1 MKLSP
6 QTRAETHGSTSGFD
20 EKACGDSNSC
30 SEGSCSE
37 LQGQSSGGPAME
49 VQFSLES
56 AKARIHSLEREHE
69 ELRKHVDALEQKLV
83 QEMAACAALQTERDR
98 LERDLRER
106 ERSEERA
113 EKERRGLEAIAR
125 FLEQVNLDLFFQKKG
140 IRGQWKRIG
149 EVLVPREDDS
159 PEGGDGCEAGWPAAS
174 EASERMSEVAEG
186 DRESLKGWVRRV
198 ADGVPAVLAQPLQVS
213 LLSRP

>member
-20 EKACGDSNSC
+20 EKACKDSNC
-30 SEGSCSE
+30 CSE

-149 EVLVPREDDS
+149 EVLVPREDNR

-174 EASERMSEVAEG
+174 ETSERMSEIAEG
-186 DRESLKGWVRRV
+186 DRESLQGWVRRV

>member
-1 MKLSP
+1 MHSH
-6 QTRAETHGSTSGFD
+6 RSTSGFD
-20 EKACGDSNSC
+20 EKACKDSNC
-30 SEGSCSE
+30 CSE

-149 EVLVPREDDS
+149 EVLVPREDNR

-174 EASERMSEVAEG
+174 ETSERMSEIAEG
-186 DRESLKGWVRRV
+186 DRESLQGWVRRV

>member
-1 MKLSP
+1 MHSH
-6 QTRAETHGSTSGFD
+6 RSTSGFD
-20 EKACGDSNSC
+20 EKACKDSNC
-30 SEGSCSE
+30 CSE
-37 LQGQSSGGPAME
+37 LQGQSSGGPALE

-149 EVLVPREDDS
+149 EVLVPREDNR

-174 EASERMSEVAEG
+174 ETSERMSEIAEG
-186 DRESLKGWVRRV
+186 DRESLQGWVRRV

>member
-1 MKLSP
+1 MIK
-6 QTRAETHGSTSGFD
+6 G
-20 EKACGDSNSC
+20 
-30 SEGSCSE
+30 
-37 LQGQSSGGPAME
+37 
-49 VQFSLES
+49 
-56 AKARIHSLEREHE
+56 
-69 ELRKHVDALEQKLV
+69 
-83 QEMAACAALQTERDR
+83 RDMR
-98 LERDLRER
+98 R
-106 ERSEERA
+106 EERA

-149 EVLVPREDDS
+149 EVLVPREHDS

-174 EASERMSEVAEG
+174 EASERMSQVAEG
-186 DRESLKGWVRRV
+186 DRESLQGWVRRV

>member
-1 MKLSP
+1 
-6 QTRAETHGSTSGFD
+6 
-20 EKACGDSNSC
+20 
-30 SEGSCSE
+30 
-37 LQGQSSGGPAME
+37 ME

-149 EVLVPREDDS
+149 EVLVPREDNR

-174 EASERMSEVAEG
+174 ETSERMSEIAEG
-186 DRESLKGWVRRV
+186 DRESLQGWVRRV

-213 LLSRP
+213 LLSRS

>member
-1 MKLSP
+1 MSP
-6 QTRAETHGSTSGFD
+6 QTHNETHGSASGFD
-20 EKACGDSNSC
+20 KKACGDSNSS
-30 SEGSCSE
+30 SESNCSE
-37 LQGQSSGGPAME
+37 LQVQSSGGPAME

-149 EVLVPREDDS
+149 EVLVPREDDR
-159 PEGGDGCEAGWPAAS
+159 PEGGGGCEAGWPAAS